1 MAVEPSVANQL
12 DICFLLHNAI
22 EMGREYRKMIRRTL
36 IWGSAALLLMG
47 VMFGRDAISYVRTS
61 AGWVKQSVA
70 DNVPVEFQIER
81 ARKMI
86 DDLEP
91 EVRRNKHL
99 IVREEVALEQ
109 LADQVQK
116 LESKQTQEKTNLLR
130 MQAEVT
136 RANGP
141 IVLAGHTYS
150 PDQVRRDMSNRFERY
165 KTNDETLFNL
175 RRVLNARQQSL
186 VSARGELEQM
196 LASRNQLLAEV
207 EKLEARQK
215 MVSVAQTSS
224 EFNLDD
230 SVLARANQLVRDVE
244 TRLDVTER
252 MLNAD
257 VQFAEEI
264 PLEVPA
270 SEDIATE
277 VAEYFGAADPKVE
290 SIAAEVTVE
299 PQL

>member
-1 MAVEPSVANQL
+1 
-12 DICFLLHNAI
+12 
-22 EMGREYRKMIRRTL
+22 MIRRIL
-36 IWGSAALLLMG
+36 IGGGTALLLTG

-61 AGWVKQSVA
+61 AGWLKNSVA
-70 DNVPVEFQIER
+70 ESVPVEFQIER

-99 IVREEVALEQ
+99 IVREEVALEA
-109 LADQVQK
+109 LAQQVEK
-116 LESKQTQEKTNLLR
+116 LESKQKQEKSNLMR
-130 MQAEVT
+130 MQAEVNRGT
-136 RANGP
+136 P
-141 IVLAGHTYS
+141 QIVFAGHSYS
-150 PDQVRRDMSNRFERY
+150 VDQVKRDMTNRFERF

-175 RRVLNARQQSL
+175 RRVLNARQKSL
-186 VSARGELEQM
+186 ESARVELEQM

-224 EFNLDD
+224 EFNLDS
-230 SVLARANQLVRDVE
+230 SVLARANQLVREVE

-252 MLNAD
+252 MLDSNI
-257 VQFAEEI
+257 QFAEEI
-264 PLEVPA
+264 PLDLPQ
-270 SEDIATE
+270 SEDIADQ
-277 VAEYFGAADPKVE
+277 VAEYFGAADPDVE
-290 SIAAEVTVE
+290 AIAAEVTVD